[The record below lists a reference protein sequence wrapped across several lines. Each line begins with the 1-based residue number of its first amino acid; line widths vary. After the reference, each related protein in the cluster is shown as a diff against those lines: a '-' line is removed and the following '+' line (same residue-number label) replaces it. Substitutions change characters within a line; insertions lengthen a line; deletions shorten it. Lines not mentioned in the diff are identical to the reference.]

1 MSSINK
7 TIHKLN
13 EGNKMKP
20 ESITNFQVFIYLQII
35 LPFTGQ
41 IQKDKKKINVKSF
54 NEFYLL
60 STNV

>member
-1 MSSINK
+1 MKQVIFFIYNETNKRLFYSEYFMTSINK

-35 LPFTGQ
+35 LPLTG
-41 IQKDKKKINVKSF
+41 
-54 NEFYLL
+54 
-60 STNV
+60 